1 MSLLTRSFLRWLP
14 IAVAC
19 TLVLGITYVL
29 IQQTYRMGAD
39 DPQIMVAHDIA
50 AGITSGTA
58 PDQLVSNETIDPS
71 TSLAP
76 FVLVFDA
83 AHKPLVSSGTLGGT
97 TPVPPVGIL
106 DASKATGENKVTWQP
121 RSDAR
126 IAAVVVPVKGGADGF
141 VLAGRSLRVVEERV
155 DGLTSIAGLGWI
167 GTMAATF
174 IAVLFAGRMRARRKQ
189 PELA

>member
-1 MSLLTRSFLRWLP
+1 MSLLTRSLLRWLP

-50 AGITSGTA
+50 AGIASGTA

-76 FVLVFDA
+76 FVIVFDA
-83 AHKPLVSSGTLGGT
+83 AHKPLISSGTLGGT

-121 RSDAR
+121 RSDTR
-126 IAAVVVPVKGGADGF
+126 IASVVVPIKGGADGF
-141 VLAGRSLRVVEERV
+141 VLAGRSLRVVEQRV
-155 DGLTSIAGLGWI
+155 DMMTSMTGLGWA
-167 GTMAATF
+167 GTMVATF
-174 IAVLFAGRMRARRKQ
+174 TAMLFAVWLSDRTPQ
-189 PELA
+189 PTL

>member
-19 TLVLGITYVL
+19 TLVLGITYVMV
-29 IQQTYRMGAD
+29 QQTYRMGAD

-50 AGITSGTA
+50 AKIAAGTA

-76 FVLVFDA
+76 FVIVFDA
-83 AHKPLVSSGTLGGT
+83 QHDPVVSSGRLAGT
-97 TPVPPVGIL
+97 TPAPPVGIL

-121 RSDAR
+121 RSDIR
-126 IAAVVVPVKGGADGF
+126 IAAVVVAVKGGADGF
-141 VLAGRSLRVVEERV
+141 VLAGRSLLVVEQRE
-155 DGLTSIAGLGWI
+155 DMLTKMAGLGWG
-167 GTMAATF
+167 GTMVATF
-174 IAVLFAGRMRARRKQ
+174 LAVLFAGWLTDRK
-189 PELA
+189 PRPVL

>member
-1 MSLLTRSFLRWLP
+1 MPLLTRSLLRWLP

-19 TLVLGITYVL
+19 TLALGITYVL

-39 DPQIMVAHDIA
+39 DPQIMAAHDIA
-50 AGITSGTA
+50 AGIASGTA

-76 FVLVFDA
+76 FVIVFDA

-97 TPVPPVGIL
+97 TPVPPVGVL

-121 RSDAR
+121 RSDTR
-126 IAAVVVPVKGGADGF
+126 IASVVVPIKGGADGF
-141 VLAGRSLRVVEERV
+141 VLAGRSLRVVEQRV
-155 DGLTSIAGLGWI
+155 DMMTSMMGLGWA
-167 GTMAATF
+167 GTMVATLATMLF
-174 IAVLFAGRMRARRKQ
+174 VGWLSDRRLRPVL
-189 PELA
+189 